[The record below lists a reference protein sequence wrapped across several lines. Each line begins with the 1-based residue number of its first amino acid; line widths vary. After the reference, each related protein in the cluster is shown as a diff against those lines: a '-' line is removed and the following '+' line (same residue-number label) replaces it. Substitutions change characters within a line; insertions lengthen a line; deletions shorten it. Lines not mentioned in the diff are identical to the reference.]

1 MEKNNIIIYTSLD
14 NQTEVSVTMQ
24 DETVWLTLNQISEF
38 FGRDK
43 SVISRHFR
51 NIFSSGELLQE
62 QAVAKNAT
70 VQIEGEK
77 LVTRQVEYYNLDA
90 IISVGYRVNSTRA
103 THFRQWATTRLR
115 EYLVQGYSINQKR
128 LDELGH
134 TIKLLTESGKKIDP
148 NEAKWLLDIISSYTD
163 AFITLNR
170 YDSGNLSEVWS
181 ENITYVIEYSEAKS
195 AIKELKSQLIEQS
208 ETNDIFG
215 NEKDESFI
223 GILSSIIAT
232 FDGVYLYPTI
242 ESQAAHLLYFI
253 IKDHPFTDGN
263 KRIGA
268 FLFIWFLEKNQHRFK
283 SDGTIKIN
291 EAGLTT
297 LALLIAQSDPRE
309 KEMMIKLVINLIN
322 KG

>member
-128 LDELGH
+128 LYELGH

-148 NEAKWLLDIISSYTD
+148 NEAK
-163 AFITLNR
+163 
-170 YDSGNLSEVWS
+170 
-181 ENITYVIEYSEAKS
+181 
-195 AIKELKSQLIEQS
+195 
-208 ETNDIFG
+208 
-215 NEKDESFI
+215 
-223 GILSSIIAT
+223 
-232 FDGVYLYPTI
+232 
-242 ESQAAHLLYFI
+242 
-253 IKDHPFTDGN
+253 
-263 KRIGA
+263 
-268 FLFIWFLEKNQHRFK
+268 
-283 SDGTIKIN
+283 
-291 EAGLTT
+291 
-297 LALLIAQSDPRE
+297 
-309 KEMMIKLVINLIN
+309 
-322 KG
+322 